1 LVLLVL
7 VGGFAVQQRSLN
19 ALNRRLDALQ
29 NPPVATDQAVDMAA
43 ADKPLRQRPPD
54 QGLDVRLAALEEAVK
69 ELRRTSD
76 YLMQSGRAPLDDRM
90 REEMARRF
98 IDPTTSDRERL
109 RALRLL
115 REGGALSETAVA
127 AAISWLNGATNSG
140 LREDILN
147 QLEGVTNSALQ
158 SPLMQLALNDA
169 DEDVRGQAIDSLGR
183 FAADPQVE
191 ALLWSILSKDQ
202 SNDVREEAASQSRAS
217 MICTGC

>member
-1 LVLLVL
+1 MLLVL